1 MNCEEANAI
10 LKEDSLLS
18 QLIMNESDK
27 QKYSWKGSW
36 DAGKALMV
44 LVGVLTV
51 VLFASGFVY

>member
-1 MNCEEANAI
+1 MSEKMPKSKDDAN
-10 LKEDSLLS
+10 
-18 QLIMNESDK
+18 
-27 QKYSWKGSW
+27 YSWKGSW